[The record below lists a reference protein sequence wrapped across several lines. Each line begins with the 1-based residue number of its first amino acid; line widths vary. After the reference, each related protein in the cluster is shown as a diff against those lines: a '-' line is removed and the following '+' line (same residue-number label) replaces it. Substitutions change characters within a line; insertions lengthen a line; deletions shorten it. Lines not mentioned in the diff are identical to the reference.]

1 MFNNKYLLKFATN
14 TQLVGTKEL
23 NIKNKKARFSYFL
36 EDEYDAGIILSGSEI
51 KSIRSG
57 KASIVEAFCVLI
69 DNEVWI
75 RNMYV
80 APYENASFN
89 KHKPKADR
97 KLLLNKKE
105 ITKISKHLKVK
116 GNSIVALKLFLN
128 QSNWLKVRIACAK
141 GKKLHDKRDDLKNR
155 DDQREIDR
163 AMKR

>member
-1 MFNNKYLLKFATN
+1 MAI
-14 TQLVGTKEL
+14 KEL

-36 EDEYDAGIILSGSEI
+36 EDEFDAGVVLTGSEI
-51 KSIRSG
+51 KSIRTG

-69 DNEVWI
+69 DNEIWI

-105 ITKISKHLKVK
+105 ISKIEKHLKIK
-116 GNSIVALKLFLN
+116 GYSVIPLKLFLN
-128 QSNWLKVRIACAK
+128 KSNWLKVKIALAK
-141 GKKLHDKRDDLKNR
+141 GKKLHDKRDSLKAR
-155 DDQREIDR
+155 DDKREIDR
-163 AMKR
+163 AMKRQ

>member
-1 MFNNKYLLKFATN
+1 MA
-14 TQLVGTKEL
+14 TKEL

-36 EDEYDAGIILSGSEI
+36 EDEYDAGIVLSGSEI

-57 KASIVEAFCVLI
+57 KASIVEAFCVLVK
-69 DNEVWI
+69 NELWI

-89 KHKPKADR
+89 EHKPKADR

-105 ITKISKHLKVK
+105 IIKIGKHLKVK
-116 GNSIVALKLFLN
+116 GNSVIPIKLFLN
-128 QSNWLKVRIACAK
+128 QSNWLKIKIACAK
-141 GKKLHDKRDDLKNR
+141 GKKLHDKRDNLKAR
-155 DDQREIDR
+155 DDKREIDR

>member
-1 MFNNKYLLKFATN
+1 MK
-14 TQLVGTKEL
+14 
-23 NIKNKKARFSYFL
+23 YFL
-36 EDEYDAGIILSGSEI
+36 EDEYDAGIVLSGSEI

-57 KASIVEAFCVLI
+57 KASIVEAFCLLI

-116 GNSIVALKLFLN
+116 GNSIIPLKLFLN
-128 QSNWLKVRIACAK
+128 KSNWLKIRIACAK
-141 GKKLHDKRDDLKNR
+141 GKKLHDKRDDIKNR

>member
-1 MFNNKYLLKFATN
+1 VA
-14 TQLVGTKEL
+14 TKEV

-36 EDEYDAGIILSGSEI
+36 EDEYDAGIVLSGSEI

-57 KASIVEAFCVLI
+57 KASIVEAFCLLI

-116 GNSIVALKLFLN
+116 GNSIIPLKLFLN
-128 QSNWLKVRIACAK
+128 KNNWLKIKIACAK
-141 GKKLHDKRDDLKNR
+141 GKKLHDKRDDIKNR

>member
-1 MFNNKYLLKFATN
+1 MAI
-14 TQLVGTKEL
+14 KEL

-36 EDEYDAGIILSGSEI
+36 EDEFDAGIVLSGSEI
-51 KSIRSG
+51 KSIRTG

-69 DNEVWI
+69 DNEIWI

-105 ITKISKHLKVK
+105 ISKIEKHLKIK
-116 GNSIVALKLFLN
+116 GYSVIPLKLFLN
-128 QSNWLKVRIACAK
+128 KNNWLKVKIALAK
-141 GKKLHDKRDDLKNR
+141 GKKLHDKRDSLKAR
-155 DDQREIDR
+155 DDKREIDR
-163 AMKR
+163 AMKRQ

>member
-1 MFNNKYLLKFATN
+1 MA
-14 TQLVGTKEL
+14 TKEL

-36 EDEYDAGIILSGSEI
+36 EDEYDAGIVLSGSEI

-141 GKKLHDKRDDLKNR
+141 GKKLHDKRDDIKNR

>member
-1 MFNNKYLLKFATN
+1 LA
-14 TQLVGTKEL
+14 TKEL

-36 EDEYDAGIILSGSEI
+36 EDEYDAGIVLSGSEI

-128 QSNWLKVRIACAK
+128 QSNWLKVKIACAK

>member
-1 MFNNKYLLKFATN
+1 M
-14 TQLVGTKEL
+14 VIKEL

-36 EDEYDAGIILSGSEI
+36 EDEFDAGIVLSGSEI
-51 KSIRSG
+51 KSIRTG

-69 DNEVWI
+69 DNEIWI

-105 ITKISKHLKVK
+105 ISKIEKHLKIK
-116 GNSIVALKLFLN
+116 GYSVIPVKLFLN
-128 QSNWLKVRIACAK
+128 KNNWLKVKIALAK
-141 GKKLHDKRDDLKNR
+141 GKKLHDKRDSLKAR
-155 DDQREIDR
+155 DDKREIDR
-163 AMKR
+163 AMKRQ

>member
-1 MFNNKYLLKFATN
+1 MA
-14 TQLVGTKEL
+14 TKEL

-36 EDEYDAGIILSGSEI
+36 DDEYDAGIVLSGSEI

-57 KASIVEAFCVLI
+57 KASIVEAFCVII

-89 KHKPKADR
+89 KPQPKADR

-141 GKKLHDKRDDLKNR
+141 GKKLHDKRDDIKNR

>member
-1 MFNNKYLLKFATN
+1 MA
-14 TQLVGTKEL
+14 TKEL

-36 EDEYDAGIILSGSEI
+36 EDEYDAGIVLSGSEI

-57 KASIVEAFCVLI
+57 KASIVEAFCILI

-116 GNSIVALKLFLN
+116 GNSIIPLKLFLN
-128 QSNWLKVRIACAK
+128 KSNWLKVKIACAK
-141 GKKLHDKRDDLKNR
+141 GKKLHDKRDDIKNR
-155 DDQREIDR
+155 DGQREIDR

>member
-1 MFNNKYLLKFATN
+1 MAI
-14 TQLVGTKEL
+14 KEL

-36 EDEYDAGIILSGSEI
+36 EDEFNAGIVLSGSEI
-51 KSIRSG
+51 KSIRTG

-69 DNEVWI
+69 DNEIWI

-105 ITKISKHLKVK
+105 ISKIEKHLKIK
-116 GNSIVALKLFLN
+116 GYSVIPVKLFLN
-128 QSNWLKVRIACAK
+128 KSNWLKVKIALAK
-141 GKKLHDKRDDLKNR
+141 GKKLHDKRDSLKAR
-155 DDQREIDR
+155 DDKREIDR
-163 AMKR
+163 AMKRQ

>member
-1 MFNNKYLLKFATN
+1 LLYIHVLA
-14 TQLVGTKEL
+14 TKEL

-36 EDEYDAGIILSGSEI
+36 EDEYDAGIVLSGSEI

-128 QSNWLKVRIACAK
+128 QSNWLKVKIACAK

>member
-1 MFNNKYLLKFATN
+1 MA
-14 TQLVGTKEL
+14 TKEL

-36 EDEYDAGIILSGSEI
+36 EDEYDAGIVLSGSEI

-89 KHKPKADR
+89 KPQPKADR

-141 GKKLHDKRDDLKNR
+141 GKKLHDKRDDIKNR

>member
-1 MFNNKYLLKFATN
+1 MAI
-14 TQLVGTKEL
+14 KEL

-36 EDEYDAGIILSGSEI
+36 EDEFDAGIVLSGSEI
-51 KSIRSG
+51 KSIRTG

-69 DNEVWI
+69 DNEIWI

-105 ITKISKHLKVK
+105 ISKIEKHLKIK
-116 GNSIVALKLFLN
+116 GYSVIPVKLFLN
-128 QSNWLKVRIACAK
+128 KNNWLKVKIALAK
-141 GKKLHDKRDDLKNR
+141 GKKLHDKRQDEKQKSIKKEINSALKR
-155 DDQREIDR
+155 
-163 AMKR
+163 

>member
-1 MFNNKYLLKFATN
+1 MA
-14 TQLVGTKEL
+14 TKEL

-36 EDEYDAGIILSGSEI
+36 EDEYDAGIVLSGSEI

-89 KHKPKADR
+89 QHKPKADR

-105 ITKISKHLKVK
+105 INKISKHLKVK

-128 QSNWLKVRIACAK
+128 QSNWLKVKIACAK
-141 GKKLHDKRDDLKNR
+141 GKKLHDKREDLKNR
-155 DDQREIDR
+155 DDRREIDR

>member
-1 MFNNKYLLKFATN
+1 MA
-14 TQLVGTKEL
+14 TKEV

-36 EDEYDAGIILSGSEI
+36 EDEYDAGIVLSGSEI

-57 KASIVEAFCVLI
+57 KASIVEAFCLLI

-116 GNSIVALKLFLN
+116 GNSIIPLKLFLN
-128 QSNWLKVRIACAK
+128 KSNWLKIRIACAK
-141 GKKLHDKRDDLKNR
+141 GKKLHDKRDDIKNR

>member
-1 MFNNKYLLKFATN
+1 MLYIHVLA
-14 TQLVGTKEL
+14 TKEL

-36 EDEYDAGIILSGSEI
+36 EDEYDAGIVLSGSEI

-128 QSNWLKVRIACAK
+128 QSNWLKVKIACAK

>member
-1 MFNNKYLLKFATN
+1 MAI
-14 TQLVGTKEL
+14 KEL

-36 EDEYDAGIILSGSEI
+36 EDEFDAGIVLSGSEI
-51 KSIRSG
+51 KSIRTG

-69 DNEVWI
+69 DNEIWI

-105 ITKISKHLKVK
+105 ISKIEKHLKIK
-116 GNSIVALKLFLN
+116 GYSVIPLKLFLN
-128 QSNWLKVRIACAK
+128 KSNWLKVKIALAK
-141 GKKLHDKRDDLKNR
+141 GKKLHDKRDSLKAR
-155 DDQREIDR
+155 DDKREIDR
-163 AMKR
+163 AMKRQ

>member
-1 MFNNKYLLKFATN
+1 MA
-14 TQLVGTKEL
+14 TKEL

-57 KASIVEAFCVLI
+57 KASIVEAFCLLI

-116 GNSIVALKLFLN
+116 GNSIIPLKLFLN
-128 QSNWLKVRIACAK
+128 KNNWLKVRIACAK
-141 GKKLHDKRDDLKNR
+141 GKKLHDKRDDIKNR

-163 AMKR
+163 AMKG

>member
-1 MFNNKYLLKFATN
+1 MA
-14 TQLVGTKEL
+14 TKEL

-36 EDEYDAGIILSGSEI
+36 EDEYDAGIVLSGSEI

-128 QSNWLKVRIACAK
+128 QSNWLKVKIACAK

-155 DDQREIDR
+155 DDQRE
-163 AMKR
+163 K

>member
-1 MFNNKYLLKFATN
+1 MA
-14 TQLVGTKEL
+14 TKEL

-36 EDEYDAGIILSGSEI
+36 EDEYDAGIVLSGSEI

-141 GKKLHDKRDDLKNR
+141 GKKLHDKRADLKNR

>member
-1 MFNNKYLLKFATN
+1 MAI
-14 TQLVGTKEL
+14 KEL

-36 EDEYDAGIILSGSEI
+36 EDEFDAGIVLSGSEI
-51 KSIRSG
+51 KSIRTG

-69 DNEVWI
+69 DNEIWI

-105 ITKISKHLKVK
+105 ISKIEKHLKIK
-116 GNSIVALKLFLN
+116 GYSVIPVKLFLN
-128 QSNWLKVRIACAK
+128 KNNWLKVKIALAK
-141 GKKLHDKRDDLKNR
+141 GKKLHDKRDSLKAR
-155 DDQREIDR
+155 DDKREIDR
-163 AMKR
+163 AMKRQ